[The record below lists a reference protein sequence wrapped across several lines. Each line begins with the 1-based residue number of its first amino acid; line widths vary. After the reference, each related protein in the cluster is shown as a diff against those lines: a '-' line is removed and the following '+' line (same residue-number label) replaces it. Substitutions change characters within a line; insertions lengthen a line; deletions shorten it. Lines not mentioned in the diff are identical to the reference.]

1 MSDTGVF
8 SRLRQGLSKT
18 SDALTDGLSTA
29 VLGKKELDAEL
40 TMEIEDRLLL
50 ADVGIDTTNKIMQGL
65 AARVQ
70 RKELT
75 DIDVLYEALQES
87 IAEILAPCNKPLMM
101 RKIRPFTMLV
111 VGVNG
116 AGKTTTIG
124 KIAQRLAAHR
134 QSVMLAAGDTFR
146 AAAVEQLQAW
156 GEKINV
162 PVIAQSSGAD
172 SAAVIFDAYQSA
184 KARNVNV
191 LIADT
196 AGRLHTQQN
205 LMDELQK
212 IKRAMQKIDAD
223 APHEI
228 LLVLEA
234 GTGQNAVK
242 QAIEFHQ
249 ALDVTGLCITKLD
262 GTAKG
267 GVVVAIADKL
277 KLPIRYIGV
286 GEAVEDLRVFD
297 AYHYSAA
304 LLGRE
309 TITTPVS

>member
-1 MSDTGVF
+1 MSETGVL

-18 SDALTDGLSTA
+18 SETLTAGMATA

-40 TMEIEDRLLL
+40 ITEVEDRLLL
-50 ADVGIDTTNKIMQGL
+50 ADVGVEATNKIMDDL
-65 AARVQ
+65 SSRVARKQLNDV
-70 RKELT
+70 E
-75 DIDVLYEALQES
+75 VLYDALEES
-87 IAEILAPCNKPLMM
+87 IAEVLVPCNKPLLM
-101 RKIRPFTMLV
+101 RDIRPFTILV

-124 KIAQRLAAHR
+124 KIASRLVEHR
-134 QSVMLAAGDTFR
+134 QSVVLAAGDTIR

-156 GEKINV
+156 GEMINA
-162 PVIAQSSGAD
+162 PVIAQESGAD
-172 SAAVIFDAYQSA
+172 SAAVVFDAYQSA

-205 LMDELQK
+205 LMEELQK
-212 IKRAMQKIDAD
+212 IKRAIQKIEPQ

-228 LLVLEA
+228 LLVLDA
-234 GTGQNAVK
+234 STGQNAIK
-242 QAIEFHQ
+242 QATEFHQ
-249 ALDVTGLCITKLD
+249 ALTTTGLCITKLD

-267 GVVVAIADKL
+267 GVVLAIADKL
-277 KLPIRYIGV
+277 NIPIRYIGV
-286 GEAVEDLRVFD
+286 GEAVKDLRVFD
-297 AYHYSAA
+297 AYHYAAA

-309 TITTPVS
+309 PIDKTIE